1 MHDGKLG
8 ERGHR
13 VEKEEK
19 HLTQVTLLDG
29 IFKTSQEIGKRFLH
43 SLDVD
48 RLIAPCYESAKLTP
62 KKPRYGGWES
72 TQIAGHSIGHWL
84 SAAAAMY
91 KATGDEQL
99 REKLV
104 YAVDE
109 LAYVQSHDPDGYVS
123 GFPRDC
129 FDRTFTGTFEV
140 HNFGLGGSWVPWYSI
155 HKIYAGLIDAYRYAG
170 VEKALDVVIKLADWA
185 KRGTDRLNDEQFQR
199 MLICEHGGMNEA
211 MADLYVLTGN
221 QDYLDLAKRFCHKAI
236 LDPLA
241 QGIDELEGKHA
252 NTQIPKVIGAAK
264 LYEITG
270 EEKYRKMAEFFWEV
284 VTRTRSYIIGGNS
297 INEHFRPPNNE
308 KLGVETLE
316 TCNTYNMLKLTEIL
330 FRWNPKSEYMD
341 FYERALYN
349 HILAS
354 QDPDSGM
361 KMYFISTEPGH
372 FKVYCTHDDSF
383 WCCVGTGMENPAR
396 YTHAIYETVNDA
408 VYVNLFI
415 ASKAV
420 FPELGL
426 TLRQETEFPATASSK
441 LTVEQA
447 GDAALPLR
455 IRVPYWLGGEMTVNV
470 NGQSI
475 QGQIRDGYLEI
486 LRKWNAGDTIEV
498 KLPMNLHLYR
508 AKDDEHKVGIMYGPV
523 VLAGALGREN
533 FPESDIVPNH
543 MSLHNHPRISVPILV
558 TDEAD
563 VRKWVKPAEGEPL
576 TFYTDVGQP
585 GDVRIKLIPFY
596 NLHHE
601 RYTIYWTLLNSE
613 EYKNYADHEREMREK
628 LAAVTVDEVRPH
640 EQQSEVEHQIQA
652 HESRSGYSA
661 HAQGSYREA
670 ARGGYFSYRM
680 AVKPDKPHLLQVTY
694 FGSDGPR
701 WMDGKLCQRE
711 FDIVIDGTVIAR
723 QRLSH
728 ERPDELFEVNYDIP
742 LELTQGKTHVEVKFA
757 SSEDTVAGGVF
768 GVRMVDKQVWDNWK
782 A

>member
-1 MHDGKLG
+1 M
-8 ERGHR
+8 
-13 VEKEEK
+13 
-19 HLTQVTLLDG
+19 TQVKLLEG
-29 IFKTSQEIGKRFLH
+29 IFKTSQETGKGFLYT
-43 SLDVD
+43 LDVD
-48 RLIAPCYESAKLTP
+48 RLMAPCYEAASLKA

-84 SAAAAMY
+84 SAAATMY
-91 KATGDEQL
+91 EATGDEQL
-99 REKLV
+99 KEKLV

-123 GFPRDC
+123 GFPRGC
-129 FDRTFTGTFEV
+129 FDKTFTGTFEV

-170 VEKALDVVIKLADWA
+170 IEKALETVIKLSDWA

-221 QDYLDLAKRFCHKAI
+221 QDYLDLAKRFCHDAI
-236 LDPLA
+236 LNPLA

-270 EEKYRKMAEFFWEV
+270 DESYRKMAEFFWDV

-297 INEHFRPPNNE
+297 INEHFRPKNSE

-372 FKVYCTHDDSF
+372 FKIYCTHDDSF

-396 YTHAIYETVNDA
+396 YTHQIYHAVKDA

-415 ASKAV
+415 GSKAS

-426 TLRQETEFPATASSK
+426 MVQQQTDFPRSDTTK
-441 LTVEQA
+441 LIIEEA
-447 GDAALPLR
+447 RDEELAIR
-455 IRVPYWLGGEMTVNV
+455 IRVPYWLAGELSVSV
-470 NGQSI
+470 NGVAT
-475 QGQIRDGYLEI
+475 QGQAQDGYVAI
-486 LRKWNAGDTIEV
+486 TRKWNAGDTVEV
-498 KLPMNLHLYR
+498 TLPMNLHVYR
-508 AKDDEHKVGIMYGPV
+508 AKDDDHKVGIMYGPV

-533 FPESDIVPNH
+533 FPENDIIGNH
-543 MSLHNHPRISVPILV
+543 MSLHNYPRIDVPILV
-558 TDEAD
+558 TDEQD
-563 VRKWVKPAEGEPL
+563 VSKWVKPVEGESL
-576 TFYTDVGQP
+576 TFLTDAIGQP
-585 GDVRIKLIPFY
+585 GDVQVKLIPFY
-596 NLHHE
+596 DLHHE

-613 EYKNYADHEREMREK
+613 EYANYADHERELREK
-628 LAAVTVDEVRPH
+628 LSAVTVDEVRPH
-640 EQQSEVEHQIQA
+640 EQQSEVEHQIESQD
-652 HESRSGYSA
+652 SRSGYSA
-661 HAQGSYREA
+661 HSQASFRETG
-670 ARGGYFSYRM
+670 RGGFFSYRM
-680 AVKPDKPHLLQVTY
+680 AVKPDQPHLLQVTY

-701 WMDGKLCQRE
+701 WIDGKLCQRDFE
-711 FDIVIDGTVIAR
+711 IVIDGTVIAR
-723 QRLSH
+723 QKLSH

-742 LELTQGKTHVEVKFA
+742 LELTQGKRQVEVRFA
-757 SSEDTVAGGVF
+757 SSADTVAGSVY